1 MEKYLWIFF
10 LLVACNHKA
19 TNTIPGALK
28 TMTINIDKKEEVELS
43 YFIDSIKY
51 IKLETRAD
59 ILIAKANKV
68 GYFDR
73 LYYILDR
80 NSNAIYT
87 FDELG
92 NFNFK
97 INRQGRAPEEYVE
110 IDDFTINKKTKTI
123 DVLDLQQRK
132 LIQYNLKNGQFISAY
147 PLRKFIYSILAMD
160 NGQYLGYLPLASGT
174 KEFGLTLLDSATN
187 LQKELIKYEGL
198 FPSFAN
204 NAGNLYRLDNSYG
217 IYSQTENMVY
227 HYKNNSLEKKY
238 QFDYEGYMTEAD
250 FAGYEYNTLAQ
261 SRMDKMVTVAS
272 FKENKDWII
281 QNLMKNKDNSP
292 AFMIYSKKDDKVIV
306 VGEIMNFDH
315 PWIVDIYPEESENQ
329 IINAI
334 TTPWDD
340 MKKVVANSKKVNV
353 DFKKVVESAQSDDN
367 PVLQILYLKHTDEK

>member
-28 TMTINIDKKEEVELS
+28 TITINIDKKEEVELS

-132 LIQYNLKNGQFISAY
+132 LIQYDLKNGQFISAY

-187 LQKELIKYEGL
+187 LQKELIRYEGF

-238 QFDYEGYMTEAD
+238 KFDYEGYMTEAD

-292 AFMIYSKKDDKVIV
+292 AFMIYSKKDDKAIV

>member
-28 TMTINIDKKEEVELS
+28 TITISIDKKEEVELS

-187 LQKELIKYEGL
+187 PQKELIKYEGL

-238 QFDYEGYMTEAD
+238 RFDYEGYMTEAD

-261 SRMDKMVTVAS
+261 SRMDKMVTIAS

-292 AFMIYSKKDDKVIV
+292 VFMIYSKKDDKAIV

>member
-28 TMTINIDKKEEVELS
+28 TITINIDKKEEVELS

-187 LQKELIKYEGL
+187 IQKELIKYEGL

-238 QFDYEGYMTEAD
+238 KFDYEGYMTEAD

-281 QNLMKNKDNSP
+281 QNLMKNKDNSSV
-292 AFMIYSKKDDKVIV
+292 FVIYSKKDDKAIV

>member
-28 TMTINIDKKEEVELS
+28 TITINIDKKEEVELS

-174 KEFGLTLLDSATN
+174 KEFGLTLLDSVTN

-238 QFDYEGYMTEAD
+238 KFDYEGYMTEAD

-292 AFMIYSKKDDKVIV
+292 AFMIYSKKDDKAIV

>member
-28 TMTINIDKKEEVELS
+28 TITINIDKKEEVQLS

-80 NSNAIYT
+80 NSNVIYT

-110 IDDFTINKKTKTI
+110 IDDFTINEKTKTI

-132 LIQYNLKNGQFISAY
+132 LIQYDLKNGQFISAY

-187 LQKELIKYEGL
+187 PQKELIKYEGL

-238 QFDYEGYMTEAD
+238 KFDYEGYMTEAD
-250 FAGYEYNTLAQ
+250 FAGYKYNTLAQ
-261 SRMDKMVTVAS
+261 SRMDKMVTVTS

-292 AFMIYSKKDDKVIV
+292 VFMIYSKKDDKAIVI
-306 VGEIMNFDH
+306 GEIMNFDH

>member
-28 TMTINIDKKEEVELS
+28 TITINIDKKEEVQLS

-132 LIQYNLKNGQFISAY
+132 LIQYDLKNGQFISAY

-238 QFDYEGYMTEAD
+238 KFDYEGYMTEAD

>member
-28 TMTINIDKKEEVELS
+28 TITINIDKKEEVELS

-68 GYFDR
+68 VYFDR

-238 QFDYEGYMTEAD
+238 KFDYEGYMTEAD

-340 MKKVVANSKKVNV
+340 MKKVVANSKKVHV

>member
-28 TMTINIDKKEEVELS
+28 TITINIDKKEEVELS

-238 QFDYEGYMTEAD
+238 KFDYEGYMTEAD

-281 QNLMKNKDNSP
+281 QNLMKNKDNSSV
-292 AFMIYSKKDDKVIV
+292 FVIYSKKDDKAIV